1 MERILAIESD
11 PKRANLLTSLV
22 RSHVNADLEIVGTV
36 AAAIESLSENTPDLI
51 LAPALL
57 SPQDSYELMDHV
69 KRLQA
74 PWVQT
79 LTVPALD
86 MLTDRQPEMK
96 VRTSFFRRRPVEL
109 GLQYDPGMVADSN
122 QGWPGARADSSR
134 RNGSGPGECRLSH
147 EPDGRDDRSR
157 HPDGARADHEE
168 TRVV

>member
-11 PKRANLLTSLV
+11 QKRANLLTALV
-22 RSHVNADLEIVGTV
+22 RRHVNVDLEIVGTV

-51 LAPALL
+51 LAPTLL
-57 SPQDSYELMDHV
+57 SPQDSDDLMDYV

-86 MLTDRQPEMK
+86 MLTDRLPNMK

-109 GLQYDPGMVADSN
+109 GLQYDPGYGGDAD
-122 QGWPGARADSSR
+122 QGWPRARADSPPR
-134 RNGSGPGECRLSH
+134 HGSGPGECCISR
-147 EPDGRDDRSR
+147 EPYRRDD
-157 HPDGARADHEE
+157 
-168 TRVV
+168 